1 MAGPLNGLGGQQI
14 PLANT
19 FQPSQNSAQVRAQE
33 ERQPE
38 EKKVQP
44 RGTAAAESQD
54 TESRNDG
61 VLQERIAAALS
72 AEQASGRDEVRRGS
86 VVDITV

>member
-19 FQPSQNSAQVRAQE
+19 FQPSQNSAQVRQQE
-33 ERQPE
+33 REPE

-44 RGTAAAESQD
+44 RGTAASESQD